1 MEPQCVHSR
10 VSLWLSIFCLC
21 LLTVVSASASAFELT
36 AEEQQW
42 LIEHPVV
49 RVGIDPSWPPYEFI
63 DQQGQYQGI
72 SADYLTILST
82 KLGIKFVV
90 GAPLPWTETQK
101 KLENKE
107 LDISPSIAE
116 TPKRRK
122 FLNFTQAYISFPV
135 VILTRANEPFIGQ
148 IEELSGQ
155 RVGVEADYFTD
166 DILQNYY
173 PNQDD
178 QAQKAEYPI

>member
-49 RVGIDPSWPPYEFI
+49 RVGI
-63 DQQGQYQGI
+63 QGQYQGI

-173 PNQDD
+173 PNIKLF
-178 QAQKAEYPI
+178 A